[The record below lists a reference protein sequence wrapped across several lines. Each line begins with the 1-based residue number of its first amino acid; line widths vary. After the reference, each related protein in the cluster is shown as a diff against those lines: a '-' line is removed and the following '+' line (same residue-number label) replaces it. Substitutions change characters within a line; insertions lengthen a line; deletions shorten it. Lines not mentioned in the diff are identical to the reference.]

1 MEKRFLYSLVLG
13 VMLLSGKQSIDL
25 LRADDQSTSP
35 VSEAST
41 QEIPQVERG
50 LSGTFRFQYAG
61 GELKPK
67 AQREVDPRLIVRL
80 RRIAP
85 SSNEYEAKFIGSVA
99 GEYDLRDFIE
109 REDGKPLADLIPLK
123 VKIESKLPE
132 DRSSDLFSGSDFKAE
147 FHGGYQTIVGV
158 GVLCWLAIPAVVLI
172 RRYMNRKPQAV
183 AVVESRLP
191 TFAEQI
197 RPLLES
203 AASGAITVPEQARLE
218 LLVYHYWKKRLA
230 SDSADLIAVMPTIRS
245 HTVAGPLVAAIER
258 WLHDPASV
266 LADGKLD
273 GQARA
278 ELIVELLRPYA
289 NELAVNELEIAS
301 GNVASNRDASLREEA
316 VS

>member
-13 VMLLSGKQSIDL
+13 VMLLGSRESIDL
-25 LRADDQSTSP
+25 LRADEQSTSP
-35 VSEAST
+35 VSEASSR
-41 QEIPQVERG
+41 EIPQVERG

-61 GELKPK
+61 GNLKPK

-80 RRIAP
+80 RKTAP
-85 SSNEYEAKFIGSVA
+85 NPNEYEAKFIGSVA

-109 REDGKPLADLIPLK
+109 REDGKPLADLYPLK
-123 VKIESKLPE
+123 VNIESKLPV
-132 DRSSDLFSGSDFKAE
+132 DRSSDLFSGSDFKAD
-147 FHGGYQTIVGV
+147 FRGGYQFIVGI
-158 GVLCWLAIPAVVLI
+158 GVFCWVAIPAVVLM

-183 AVVESRLP
+183 AVVESPPP

-197 RPLLES
+197 RPLLEA

-218 LLVYHYWKKRLA
+218 LLVYHYWKKRIA
-230 SDSADLIAVMPTIRS
+230 SANADLVEVMPAIRV
-245 HTVAGPLVAAIER
+245 HAVAGPLVSAIER
-258 WLHDPASV
+258 WLHDPKSALS
-266 LADGKLD
+266 DGKLD

-289 NELAVNELEIAS
+289 NELAVNEVEIAS
-301 GNVASNRDASLREEA
+301 GNVASNRDASLREGA